1 MNDKLENAVAAFCEM
16 LPENKIGTSYQSQ
29 PNDDKRLIEIA
40 YRSHCENVPTNELKV
55 RLTEELLKKRVDYD
69 VTEYADSVIAQI
81 SSMKQVICLL
91 DNSQYLVK

>member
-1 MNDKLENAVAAFCEM
+1 MNNKLENAVAAFCEM
-16 LPENKIGTSYQSQ
+16 LPENKIGTPYQSQ

-40 YRSHCENVPTNELKV
+40 YRSHCENVPTDELKV
-55 RLTEELLKKRVDYD
+55 RLTELLVKKVDYD

>member
-1 MNDKLENAVAAFCEM
+1 MNNKLENAVAAFCEM

-40 YRSHCENVPTNELKV
+40 YRSPCENVPTDELKV
-55 RLTEELLKKRVDYD
+55 RLTELLVKKVDYD